1 MKKLFYFFLISLFL
15 AGCENNTSIVNNVE
29 EREANEIV
37 VFLASKG
44 IAAQKI
50 QTTSEAVGGVATISW
65 DIYVDK
71 SKQVEAMAILNQQG
85 LPRIKGTNLLELFA
99 KTGLMTSD
107 KEETIRYQSG
117 VEEELKNII
126 RKIDGVLDADVRI
139 SFPTENAGGIGG
151 TEVTPPKVKAAVYVK
166 HQGILDDPNQHLD
179 SKIKRLVSGSIENLS
194 FDDVS
199 VISDR
204 SRFTDIKFPSDSQLI
219 GPKGLDKE
227 YVKIWSIIMTKSSAK
242 KFRAIFFAMIIVI
255 FIFAA
260 ASGWLIYK
268 FYPHHKMKNEKRKIE

>member
-1 MKKLFYFFLISLFL
+1 MKKLLSVFLISVFL
-15 AGCENNTSIVNNVE
+15 AGCESNTSIVTNVE

-44 IAAQKI
+44 IAAQKV
-50 QTTSEAVGGVATISW
+50 QAVSTEAAGGTPTVTW

-71 SKQVEAMAILNQQG
+71 AKQVEAMAILNQNG
-85 LPRIKGTNLLELFA
+85 LPRIKGTDLLTLFA
-99 KTGLMTSD
+99 KSGLMTSD
-107 KEETIRYQSG
+107 KEETIRYQAG

-126 RKIDGVLDADVRI
+126 RKIDGVIDADVRI
-139 SFPTENAGGIGG
+139 SFPSETAGGFGG
-151 TEVTPPKVKAAVYVK
+151 AETTTTKIKAAVYVK
-166 HQGILDDPNQHLD
+166 HQGVLDDPNQHLE

-194 FDDVS
+194 FEDVS

-219 GPKGLDKE
+219 GPKALEKE

-242 KFRAIFFAMIIVI
+242 KFRLIFFSMIIII
-255 FIFAA
+255 FVFAA
-260 ASGWLIYK
+260 LAGGLIYK
-268 FYPHHKMKNEKRKIE
+268 FYPYLKSKKEK